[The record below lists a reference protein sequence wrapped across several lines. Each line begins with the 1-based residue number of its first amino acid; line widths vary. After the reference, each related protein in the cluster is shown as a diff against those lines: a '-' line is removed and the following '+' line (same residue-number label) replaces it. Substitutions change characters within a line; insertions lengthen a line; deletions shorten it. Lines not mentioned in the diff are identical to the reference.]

1 MARGGS
7 SEPMTVQDWDPT
19 LGETSGGILVTVVL
33 AAPASVLGIARS
45 SRVISGLEGQEQK
58 VLGRG
63 FLPSLHGGR
72 SDGGWDRRGASA
84 EPLGPS
90 LVSCV
95 ARPRF
100 LERVSWPRQRH
111 RRTRHW

>member
-1 MARGGS
+1 
-7 SEPMTVQDWDPT
+7 MTVQDWDPT
-19 LGETSGGILVTVVL
+19 LGETFGGILVTVVL
-33 AAPASVLGIARS
+33 SAPTSVLGIARS
-45 SRVISGLEGQEQK
+45 SRAISGLEGREQK
-58 VLGRG
+58 VSGRS
-63 FLPSLHGGR
+63 FFPSLHGGR
-72 SDGGWDRRGASA
+72 AEGGRGRLGTSA

-95 ARPRF
+95 ARPRS